1 MENVEKIIETQV
13 TIEMVS
19 VKFKCPFCGNIVDR
33 VIYDIDDNFYCGRC
47 WAEFDLVLDDDEIN
61 AEIIAYKECK

>member
-19 VKFKCPFCGNIVDR
+19 VKFKCPFCRNIVDR
-33 VIYDIDDNFYCGRC
+33 VIYDTDDNFYCERC